1 MECSVNRST
10 TLTIDLTPEES
21 KAFHTVI
28 GVLTTIDNHMGNY
41 NICGLS
47 SDGGN
52 YDFDNIF
59 IARMMDTLEGL
70 KFCSRWVEVE

>member
-1 MECSVNRST
+1 MKCSVNRST
-10 TLTIDLTPEES
+10 TLTVDLTVEES
-21 KAFHTVI
+21 KAFRTVI
-28 GVLTTIDNHMGNY
+28 DVLATIDKHMGDH

-52 YDFDNIF
+52 YDFDTIF
-59 IARMMDTLEGL
+59 ITRMMDTLEGL